1 MTEKSSS
8 GALPD
13 MRREFDLYAFQ
24 KTIRDLYAIFA
35 DSDSAKKVSDDQVEV
50 IYSIGHAIFMQ
61 GKFEK
66 ALSVF
71 QVILLYRPLDSRVI
85 EACATTLKKMGKF
98 EEAIPT
104 YAAAMMFGDLENPM
118 PSIHIA
124 ECLAALGRADDSE
137 KILRP
142 LLDSAKLDSA
152 FTDIRRRAENLLSML
167 RSTN

>member
-35 DSDSAKKVSDDQVEV
+35 DSDIAKKVSDDQVEV

-167 RSTN
+167 RATN

>member
-1 MTEKSSS
+1 MTEKYSS

-13 MRREFDLYAFQ
+13 MSREFDLYTFQ

-35 DSDSAKKVSDDQVEV
+35 DSDIAKKVSDDQVEV

-167 RSTN
+167 RATN

>member
-35 DSDSAKKVSDDQVEV
+35 DSDIAKKVSDDQVEV

>member
-35 DSDSAKKVSDDQVEV
+35 DSDIAKKVSDDQVEV

-152 FTDIRRRAENLLSML
+152 FTDIRRRAENILSML
-167 RSTN
+167 RATN

>member
-1 MTEKSSS
+1 MTEKSFS

-35 DSDSAKKVSDDQVEV
+35 DSDIAKKVSDDQVEV

-167 RSTN
+167 RATN

>member
-1 MTEKSSS
+1 MIEKSSS

-24 KTIRDLYAIFA
+24 KTIRDLYAIFV
-35 DSDSAKKVSDDQVEV
+35 DSDIAKKVSDDQVEV
-50 IYSIGHAIFMQ
+50 MYSIGHAMFMQ
-61 GKFEK
+61 GKLEK
-66 ALSVF
+66 ALNVF
-71 QVILLYRPLDSRVI
+71 QVILLYRPLDARVI
-85 EACATTLKKMGKF
+85 EACATTQKKMGKF

-104 YAAAMMFGDLENPM
+104 YAAAMVFGDLENPM

-137 KILRP
+137 RILRP